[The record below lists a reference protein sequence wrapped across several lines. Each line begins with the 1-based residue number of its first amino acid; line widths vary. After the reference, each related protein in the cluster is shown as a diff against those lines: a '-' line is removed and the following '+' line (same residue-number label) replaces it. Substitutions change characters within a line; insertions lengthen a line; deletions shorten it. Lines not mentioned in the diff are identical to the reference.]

1 MIGSIQYDV
10 VYPLFVPEE
19 LNYHSTEED
28 NIAFDPQNSKYTNSE
43 REDFPKRQGTLH
55 LLFCAGLTHLT

>member
-10 VYPLFVPEE
+10 LHPLFVPEK
-19 LNYHSTEED
+19 LSYHSTEED
-28 NIAFDPQNSKYTNSE
+28 NVAFDPQNSKNTNSE

-55 LLFCAGLTHLT
+55 P

>member
-10 VYPLFVPEE
+10 GYPLFVSEE
-19 LNYHSTEED
+19 LSYHSTEED
-28 NIAFDPQNSKYTNSE
+28 NVEFDPQNSKNTNSE

-55 LLFCAGLTHLT
+55 P